1 MEEQVERVA
10 PGFRALIRKRN
21 VMTPVTLE
29 QHDQNLI
36 GGSVNGGT
44 AQIHQQLVFRPAP
57 GLARPETH
65 VDGLYLASAAAHPG
79 GGVHGACGANAARA
93 ALNPIARRVV
103 PRAVRG
109 LLTD

>member
-21 VMTPVTLE
+21 VMTPSTLE

-57 GLARPETH
+57 GLARPRPTST
-65 VDGLYLASAAAHPG
+65 ACTWPRRRATRAAASTAP
-79 GGVHGACGANAARA
+79 AARTQ
-93 ALNPIARRVV
+93 RT
-103 PRAVRG
+103 PRCTRWPGASCRAPCEAC
-109 LLTD
+109 